1 MESETQENNVPTE
14 ENKTPEAENGAPLDS
29 ETVEDSTD
37 ESDDDE
43 PARVMTTAERRA
55 EAIRV
60 AKDGKV
66 PVKKE
71 EEEEEVPVEKEEEE
85 KE

>member
-1 MESETQENNVPTE
+1 MENENQENNVPTE

-29 ETVEDSTD
+29 ETVEDST
-37 ESDDDE
+37 EENGDDE
-43 PARVMTTAERRA
+43 PAPIMSAAERRA

-71 EEEEEVPVEKEEEE
+71 EEEKE
-85 KE
+85 